1 MRIIAGTFR
10 SRQLKSLKG
19 LALRPTSD
27 RLRESLFNVLAER
40 IPGCRFLD
48 VFAGTGAIGIEALSR
63 GAVEA
68 VFIENHPPAA
78 TLIQKN
84 LDSLGIRGSTR
95 ILKLDALRGL
105 QRLAAEHSAAS
116 PSFDIVFLDPPYA
129 AADEYRRVL
138 TFLGAAPFLAPGA
151 LVIASTAAPL
161 SFRRRSV
168 ISNVSGCCVKAMPAF
183 RFSAFAL
190 KSTQTRPGLIY
201 NLDSLNER
209 FPRSRPQALRDIIRV
224 YVQTF
229 FPR

>member
-151 LVIASTAAPL
+151 LVIAEHRRTFELPEALGHLERVRVLRQGDASL
-161 SFRRRSV
+161 SF
-168 ISNVSGCCVKAMPAF
+168 F
-183 RFSAFAL
+183 RVRA
-190 KSTQTRPGLIY
+190 KVNPDPPGTHL
-201 NLDSLNER
+201 
-209 FPRSRPQALRDIIRV
+209 
-224 YVQTF
+224 
-229 FPR
+229 

>member
-40 IPGCRFLD
+40 IPGCHFLD
-48 VFAGTGAIGIEALSR
+48 VFAGTGAVGIEALSR
-63 GAVEA
+63 GAAEA
-68 VFIENHPPAA
+68 VFIENHLPAA

-84 LDSLGIRGSTR
+84 LDSLSIRGGTR
-95 ILKLDALRGL
+95 ILKLDALHGL
-105 QRLAAEHSAAS
+105 QRLAAEHSSAS

-151 LVIASTAAPL
+151 LVIGEHRRTFELPEALGHLERVRVLRQGDASL
-161 SFRRRSV
+161 SF
-168 ISNVSGCCVKAMPAF
+168 F
-183 RFSAFAL
+183 RVRATVNPDPPKTHL
-190 KSTQTRPGLIY
+190 
-201 NLDSLNER
+201 
-209 FPRSRPQALRDIIRV
+209 
-224 YVQTF
+224 
-229 FPR
+229 